1 MLEESAVRANTVAEG
16 NVDVEVHVSW
26 ESASPAASGGP
37 IPIAFLVLG
46 KLQNS
51 VGILFHFRLDAGFL
65 RIVSQR
71 HVVFRQGAV
80 AVSYTHLAAFGK
92 ACLCAQRFSVKG

>member
-16 NVDVEVHVSW
+16 NVDVEVHGSGG
-26 ESASPAASGGP
+26 SASPAASGGP

-51 VGILFHFRLDAGFL
+51 VGSLFHFRLDAGFL

-71 HVVFRQGAV
+71 HVVFFVRA
-80 AVSYTHLAAFGK
+80 L
-92 ACLCAQRFSVKG
+92 